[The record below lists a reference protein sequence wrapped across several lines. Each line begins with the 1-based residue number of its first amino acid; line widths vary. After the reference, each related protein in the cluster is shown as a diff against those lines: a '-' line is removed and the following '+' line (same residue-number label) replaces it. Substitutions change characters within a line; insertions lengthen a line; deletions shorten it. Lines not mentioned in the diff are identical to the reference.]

1 MPQQIS
7 KIAKEQLTRRY
18 FEQLAIFPN
27 MKKDVSLEL
36 YLKRNIKS
44 RINNLLKHYLKQE
57 KLK

>member
-7 KIAKEQLTRRY
+7 KIAKEQFTRRY

-36 YLKRNIKS
+36 YLKRNIKV
-44 RINNLLKHYLKQE
+44 E
-57 KLK
+57 